1 MEKRSK
7 IIIATTVVL
16 TGLVIGGIWLKKQ
29 VSKILDYKL
38 TFKNIKLISATPKRV
53 SFNVFF
59 DFLNKSDININLSE
73 QVYDIYINDKLVNTL
88 SNYSE
93 NILAK
98 NSVSPI
104 GFNVDL
110 DFNEINKT
118 IKMDYT
124 KMLLNPKDV
133 LIKIDMKWKAKLGF
147 IKVPV
152 GYVWETNL
160 KEILGWYIPVYKKK

>member
-1 MEKRSK
+1 M
-7 IIIATTVVL
+7 
-16 TGLVIGGIWLKKQ
+16 
-29 VSKILDYKL
+29 
-38 TFKNIKLISATPKRV
+38 
-53 SFNVFF
+53 FF

-88 SNYSE
+88 TNYSE
-93 NILAK
+93 NILEK

-118 IKMDYT
+118 IKMDYV
-124 KMLLNPKDV
+124 KMLVNPKEV
-133 LIKIDMKWKAKLGF
+133 IIKIDMKWKAKLGF